1 MAIYSSTERFVTFLI
16 TGPTMF
22 GIWPVLYALYR
33 NNQMLPLWN
42 GILTT
47 LFSFMY
53 HTLDSLD
60 IELLVYRIFRST
72 CGRVA
77 QDGFSLVYYD
87 IYKSVNIFY
96 G

>member
-1 MAIYSSTERFVTFLI
+1 MAIYTSTERFVTFLI

-60 IELLVYRIFRST
+60 IEFLGVHVDEWHKMDLVWSIMTFIN
-72 CGRVA
+72 
-77 QDGFSLVYYD
+77 L
-87 IYKSVNIFY
+87 
-96 G
+96 